1 LDRPAVRDGRAAG
14 DKEEVEV
21 GAFRE
26 RIRGGEVVAGVGV
39 TTGER
44 LVAWE
49 EAPDGE
55 EVSGR
60 EGRGRD
66 ANPRGR
72 DASAVEGRCRH
83 S

>member
-1 LDRPAVRDGRAAG
+1 LDRLAVRAGRATG

-21 GAFRE
+21 SAFRE
-26 RIRGGEVVAGVGV
+26 RIRGGEVVAGVRV
-39 TTGER
+39 TTGGR

-72 DASAVEGRCRH
+72 DASARAI
-83 S
+83 SSPWD

>member
-1 LDRPAVRDGRAAG
+1 
-14 DKEEVEV
+14 
-21 GAFRE
+21 
-26 RIRGGEVVAGVGV
+26 V